1 MWALGCLVWDVN
13 LEVSLI
19 GRGLLL
25 SHSDGF
31 LQVGQSTWC
40 LG

>member
-1 MWALGCLVWDVN
+1 MLALGCRFWDVN
-13 LEVSLI
+13 LEVSFI

-25 SHSDGF
+25 SRSDGF
-31 LQVGQSTWC
+31 RQVGQSTWC